1 MSTPAK
7 GKRRW
12 LWRVLGIAVLLAVV
26 AVWVL
31 VSQRDRVVERL
42 IEHYASAAT
51 GKVVDA
57 QGVRVGRRVEIDT
70 LTITDAQAPGAP
82 LGKIEGLSIA
92 LWMGGGYQLALDEV
106 AARRVE
112 VTWKSAPGA
121 AGEAAV
127 QGPGLIELLEA
138 QLDAAGAYLPYS
150 LQIEA
155 LYIDAEMPGNAVQ
168 LGPVSVKGRL
178 RPLTHVSL
186 QVEGR
191 PEIRATRA
199 DIDAP
204 ITASG
209 EVKIDVQREAG
220 VLRTT
225 VAMALPGVASVD
237 AKVTG
242 ERAAGGFA
250 FGAEVAQGM
259 LEGPL
264 WPLLLGRIAGVPVSF
279 EKLEVAAGAKVSG
292 TAGAAGYAFKVSN
305 AVLSM
310 PRLQAGPV
318 EGPWFDAP
326 LVLNVGEAAEGKGV
340 ATLGVAV
347 GKEWSAS
354 VALVSLAPP
363 VLEVTLPSARVGALV
378 KSVPVLSP
386 ALMTLPGLR
395 EISGSAVLT
404 PGVAAGA
411 ALAKLEFRGALAG
424 MDDPLQLTGECV
436 AGTPAQVLGALRI
449 GGETRL
455 EVPAF
460 ALAGAEARAAF
471 RGVIDLSAAGP
482 LVGLEGAGGT
492 VEFSGD
498 VTPFA
503 AAVAGKVEAK
513 CLNVVSDHFRLPY
526 EVPMTVSL
534 KYAVEKPGPELSGVV
549 MAVGDQFSA
558 KVGKVRLGSGVS
570 AEGVSLTA
578 ALPFLAT
585 QGYLES
591 GEGTLTYVAD
601 AVSYAGGVPRAL
613 GKFSIDAKQLVLPD
627 KLGAAVGLVGGGDLG
642 WEEHLVVSGEL
653 KAEQVLCAGAALE
666 GASAR
671 LRGEGPAV
679 LIDDLKGRLF
689 NGAAVG
695 AARVEPFAEGMPMRL
710 DARVEGADL
719 AVFTAQVQPPSVNLT
734 GMVSGDVLV
743 GLRGEDFTELNI
755 DLSAS
760 NGITVNRSL
769 VQELLLSQQMSGMTG
784 SKMVGKVL
792 DKIVGG
798 EEQRPFDSA
807 ALKLGLGEG
816 RITGVASM
824 KSKALNLDVDI
835 KADPGAVWEAVQSR
849 GEIHFGGFNAQ

>member
-1 MSTPAK
+1 MDTPAK
-7 GKRRW
+7 GPRRW
-12 LWRVLGIAVLLAVV
+12 RWQWRVLGVV
-26 AVWVL
+26 VVVGVCGV
-31 VSQRDRVVERL
+31 VSQRDRLAERL

-70 LTITDAQAPGAP
+70 LTITDAQAPGVP

-92 LWMGGGYQLALDEV
+92 PWMGGGYALSIDEL

-112 VTWKSAPGA
+112 VTWKSVPGA
-121 AGEAAV
+121 TGDVAV
-127 QGPGLIELLEA
+127 QGPGLLDVLQSQLE
-138 QLDAAGAYLPYS
+138 AAGAYLPYS
-150 LQIEA
+150 IQIDA

-186 QVEGR
+186 EVAGR

-209 EVKIDVQREAG
+209 EVKIDVLREAG
-220 VLRTT
+220 VLRST

-237 AKVTG
+237 AKVTAA
-242 ERAAGGFA
+242 RAADGLA
-250 FGAEVAQGM
+250 FGAEVAQGT

-264 WPLLLGRIAGVPVSF
+264 WPLLLGRIAGVPISF

-292 TAGAAGYAFKVSN
+292 TAGAAGYVFKVSN
-305 AVLSM
+305 AVLSV
-310 PRLQAGPV
+310 PRLQAGPA
-318 EGPWFDAP
+318 EAPWFDAP
-326 LVLNVGEAAEGKGV
+326 LALTVAEAAEGKGV

-354 VALVSLAPP
+354 ATLTALAPLT
-363 VLEVTLPSARVGALV
+363 LEVTLPAARVAALV
-378 KSVPVLSP
+378 KSAPVLASVTKALPGLKELSGTAVLSP
-386 ALMTLPGLR
+386 GA
-395 EISGSAVLT
+395 E
-404 PGVAAGA
+404 AGA
-411 ALAKLEFRGALAG
+411 ALAKLELTGALEG
-424 MDDPLQLTGECV
+424 MDDPLRLTGAFA
-436 AGTPAQVLGALRI
+436 AGTPAQVSGTLRV
-449 GGETRL
+449 GEETRL

-460 ALAGAEARAAF
+460 ALAGADARAAF

-498 VTPFA
+498 VTPLA
-503 AAVAGKVEAK
+503 AVVAGKVEAT
-513 CLNVVSDHFRLPY
+513 CLNVVSDYFRLPY

-534 KYAVEKPGPELSGVV
+534 KYAVEKAGPVLSDVV
-549 MAVGDQFSA
+549 AAVGDQFSA
-558 KVGKVRLGSGVS
+558 KVGKVRMGNAVS
-570 AEGVSLTA
+570 AEAVSLTA

-591 GEGTLTYVAD
+591 GEGALTYAAD
-601 AVSYAGGVPRAL
+601 SVSYAAGTVRVA
-613 GKFSIDAKQLVLPD
+613 GKFTVDAKQLVLPD
-627 KLGAAVGLVGGGDLG
+627 KLGAAVGLTGGGELG

-653 KAEQVLCAGAALE
+653 KAEQILCAGAVLE

-671 LRGEGPAV
+671 LKGEGPAL
-679 LIDDLKGRLF
+679 LIEDLKGRLF
-689 NGAAVG
+689 GGAAVG
-695 AARVEPFAEGMPMRL
+695 TARVEPFAEGMPMKL

-719 AVFTAQVQPPSVNLT
+719 AMFTAQVQPPSVNLT

-755 DLSAS
+755 DLNAS
-760 NGITVNRSL
+760 SGITVNRTL

-792 DKIVGG
+792 KKIVGG

-816 RITGVASM
+816 RIVGVASM

-849 GEIHFGGFNAQ
+849 GEIHFGDFSTQ